1 MRKLLVSD
9 KQRLASL
16 TSNLWFDFVLDK
28 QKSDDEFKELMHVFD
43 KITGGT
49 LSACRFLLN
58 VKKLM
63 QEKNEMELSKCE

>member
-28 QKSDDEFKELMHVFD
+28 SLSDDEFKKLMFTFD
-43 KITGGT
+43 KITSGT
-49 LSACRFLLN
+49 LSAMKFLLN

-63 QEKNEMELSKCE
+63 QEKNLQETQSL